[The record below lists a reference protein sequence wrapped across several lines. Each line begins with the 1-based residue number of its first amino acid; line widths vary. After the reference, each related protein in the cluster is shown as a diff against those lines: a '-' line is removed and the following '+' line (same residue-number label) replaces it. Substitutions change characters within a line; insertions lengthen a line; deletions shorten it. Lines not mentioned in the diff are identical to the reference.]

1 MLSEWSLVQS
11 LFFLLRCLS
20 SHSNSLQTAKSTSM
34 AAPVDSVLSLIG
46 STPLVRLD
54 KLAKEEGLKCN
65 LYAKVEAFN
74 AGGSV
79 KVRLAPSARSVLQL
93 QATAGMWGGARS

>member
-1 MLSEWSLVQS
+1 
-11 LFFLLRCLS
+11 
-20 SHSNSLQTAKSTSM
+20 M

-46 STPLVRLD
+46 STPLIRLD

-79 KVRLAPSARSVLQL
+79 KVSCAPTAQTDLQLCTTAGACGEAREADAPSARLVCRTGSL
-93 QATAGMWGGARS
+93 